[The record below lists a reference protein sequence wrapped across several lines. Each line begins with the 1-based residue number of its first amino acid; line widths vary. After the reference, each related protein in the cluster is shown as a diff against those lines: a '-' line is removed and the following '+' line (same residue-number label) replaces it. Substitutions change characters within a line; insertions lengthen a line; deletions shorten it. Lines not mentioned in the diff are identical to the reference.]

1 MDFCCEG
8 NHERSAVMSKHEKE
22 MRESFDIQAK
32 SLLESGDRF
41 VKIAGGAKVGL
52 ESELAVHARLS
63 DEELVKRRD
72 AIIADNIDFA
82 DFELGA
88 SQVEIRTPPI
98 DLLSSNGVV
107 MLRDVY
113 EKRFTNVLESAR
125 RNKVGILRVGA
136 NPFLPTIGTPRT
148 DKPKYRLVPDF
159 YNQHRNPN
167 LDTIIGFGKGR
178 VDIGDAAIV
187 SLFQSFQVNL
197 EASSLDDVCDKM
209 NRSLAIA
216 PYLLAFSGN
225 ARYLSRQDTKI
236 QDARMMSWEVSHND
250 RAFQDTRLQDLRIIS
265 WEKSFDVRPGKS
277 EDWSNELRV
286 GLPGRYFRDMV
297 GYLKRAGTFPFIL
310 HAPESA
316 LAISIGM
323 TWLDARAKFIG
334 DSAIVEL
341 RLPST
346 QPTIEEEL
354 LLMLL
359 YIGMLHY
366 SQKNQESLMPM
377 GMVRENR
384 LSAMLYGLRRPMWFL
399 NKHGIPIKLPAKT
412 GLAMELEKATIG
424 LDNLG
429 LLSAMDK
436 ELLGVMLR
444 TGSPSDRLKKFLRS
458 MGDISIGD
466 MEDALS
472 ATKMLVV

>member
-1 MDFCCEG
+1 MLQK
-8 NHERSAVMSKHEKE
+8 ERE
-22 MRESFDIQAK
+22 MRESFDSQVRI
-32 SLLESGDRF
+32 LLMSQDRF
-41 VKIAGGAKVGL
+41 LKNDHNIRVGL
-52 ESELAVHARLS
+52 ESELAIYARLS
-63 DEELVKRRD
+63 DSELVDKRNT
-72 AIIADNIDFA
+72 IIAENSDFT
-82 DFELGA
+82 DVELGA

-98 DLLSSNGVV
+98 NLVASDGFASLE
-107 MLRDVY
+107 DVY
-113 EKRFTNVLESAR
+113 KKRFTNVLDSAR
-125 RNKVGILRVGA
+125 KNKVGILRVGA
-136 NPFLPTIGTPRT
+136 NPFLPTRGIFRT
-148 DKPKYRLVPDF
+148 NKPKYQLVPDY
-159 YNQHRNPN
+159 YNTHRDPYRDTMVG
-167 LDTIIGFGKGR
+167 LDNSRIN
-178 VDIGDAAIV
+178 IGDAAIV

-197 EASSLDDVCDKM
+197 EARSLNDACDKM

-225 ARYLSRQDTKI
+225 ARYLNYPNTNTLCDT
-236 QDARMMSWEVSHND
+236 E
-250 RAFQDTRLQDLRIIS
+250 LQDLRLIS
-265 WEKSFDVRPGKS
+265 WEKSFDIRPDRID
-277 EDWSNELRV
+277 DWSNELRV
-286 GLPGRYFRDMV
+286 GLPKRYFRNMSD
-297 GYLKRAGTFPFIL
+297 YLQRSGTFPFIL
-310 HAPESA
+310 YAPESA

-323 TWLDARAKFIG
+323 TWLDTRVKFIG

-458 MGDISIGD
+458 MGDISVKI
-466 MEDALS
+466 MEDALLE
-472 ATKMLVV
+472 TKMLVY